1 MRTGYKILYLFFL
14 ILVITSSCI
23 ERNNYKVSRQT
34 NNSSDERNNYKVSRQ
49 TNNSSDENYVLIEKL
64 ETTLGNIN
72 DTVKFAYRGNELSTS
87 KLIKQVYVQNQFLP
101 IWTNNT
107 KPNRYSRELI
117 RLFAKSN
124 FYGLDTSFYQFREL
138 KNIYY
143 SLENNKKADNIDKAL
158 EFELLLTHNCFKM
171 MSHLYSGVIKSD
183 KAIYGKRN
191 NDFLK
196 NFPQKLSYLINIDF
210 LTEGI
215 LDLQPKSI
223 EYIALQKGLE
233 KYLRNT
239 MLYKD
244 SMFIPN
250 PKNDSV
256 LAYTKTKEIL
266 TKNKYY
272 NSDKYVDA
280 YVNYK
285 VNCITNYIS
294 DTIGV
299 KISFTPQLNTD
310 TLFISALKEFQKDNG
325 LHPDGVIGTNTRNA
339 LSVNNMDRYKQI
351 AINLERLRWEK
362 RRPSKYV
369 YVNIPSYQLR
379 LIEKNKVKKT
389 YKVVV
394 GATWTPTPL
403 LNSQIEYMITNPTW
417 NVPASITNNELLPK
431 IKKDST
437 YLKRHNYRLLNNGK
451 IIDNKTI
458 DWANVSNENF
468 KFRIQQGSGSNNALG
483 NLKFIFPNE
492 YHVYIHDTQSKS
504 KFYNE
509 IRAYSH
515 GCMRIQKPIS
525 FAKDL
530 LKSEKKEL
538 ADTFNIVMKK
548 RIRKVINLSKPVP
561 VYVRYVTCEA
571 DENANVI
578 FYKDIYKK
586 DNALK
591 QKFFAKRSI

>member
-1 MRTGYKILYLFFL
+1 MKTGYKTFYLFIFL
-14 ILVITSSCI
+14 LIVTSSCV
-23 ERNNYKVSRQT
+23 ERNNYKVSRQSNDT
-34 NNSSDERNNYKVSRQ
+34 SN
-49 TNNSSDENYVLIEKL
+49 ENTALIKKL
-64 ETTLGNIN
+64 ETTLSNIN

-87 KLIKQVYVQNQFLP
+87 KLIKQLYVQNQYLP
-101 IWTNNT
+101 IWTNNM

-117 RLFAKSN
+117 RLFAKSS
-124 FYGLDTSFYQFREL
+124 FYGLDTSFYQFTEL
-138 KNIYY
+138 KQMYY
-143 SLENNKKADNIDKAL
+143 SLEKNKNSDNLNKAL
-158 EFELLLTHNCFKM
+158 EFELLLTHNCFKI

-183 KAIYGKRN
+183 AKIYGKKEVYFPK
-191 NDFLK
+191 DFS
-196 NFPQKLSYLINIDF
+196 QKLSYLLNTDF

-239 MLYKD
+239 MLYND
-244 SMFIPN
+244 SVFIPN
-250 PKNDSV
+250 PKTDSA
-256 LAYTKTKEIL
+256 LAYNKTKEIL

-272 NSDKYVDA
+272 DSDKYIDA
-280 YVNYK
+280 YVNYQ
-285 VNCITNYIS
+285 VNNITNYIS
-294 DTIGV
+294 DTIGY
-299 KISFTPQLNTD
+299 KICFNPEINKD

-325 LHPDGVIGTNTRNA
+325 LHPDGVIGSNTRNA
-339 LSVNNMDRYKQI
+339 LVISNMERYKQI

-362 RRPSKYV
+362 KRPSKYV
-369 YVNIPSYQLR
+369 YVNIPSYQLKF
-379 LIEKNKVKKT
+379 IDKNKLKKI

-394 GATWTPTPL
+394 GATCTPTPL

-417 NVPASITNNELLPK
+417 NVPVSITQNELLPK

-437 YLKRHNYRLLNNGK
+437 YLKRHNYRLLSNGK
-451 IIDNKTI
+451 RVDNKSI
-458 DWANVSNENF
+458 NWANISNENF

-515 GCMRIQKPIS
+515 GCMRIQKPVS

-530 LKSEKKEL
+530 LKNEQKEL
-538 ADTFNIVMKK
+538 TDTFNIVMKK
-548 RIRKVINLSKPVP
+548 RIRRVINLSKPVP
-561 VYVRYVTCEA
+561 VYVRYVTCET
-571 DENANVI
+571 DNNANVI

-586 DNALK
+586 DNELK
-591 QKFFAKRSI
+591 QKFFAKKLI